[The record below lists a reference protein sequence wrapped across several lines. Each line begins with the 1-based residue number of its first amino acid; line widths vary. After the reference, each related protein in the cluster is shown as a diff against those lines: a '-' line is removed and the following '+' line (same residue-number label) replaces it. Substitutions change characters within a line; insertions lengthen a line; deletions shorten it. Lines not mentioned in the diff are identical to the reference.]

1 MSGEVLLNSAIEI
14 AKSIA
19 FALAVLIGGS
29 IVIKL
34 FLKLIAKG
42 EAYSKLDPSVQGFIH
57 SLIKVVLWSM
67 LAIAV
72 IAILGIPVSSI
83 VALFASASV
92 AIGLA
97 LQGALSNFAGGVMIL
112 AFKPFK
118 VGDYIKSGECEGTVT
133 QITIIYTILNTID
146 NKRVTVPNGTLTS
159 AVVTNYSAEETRR
172 VDMVFT
178 TAYGVDID
186 EIERL
191 LLDTVSAHAKI
202 LEEPEPFAR
211 LSAHSASS
219 LDFTVRAWVKTE
231 DYWDVHFDL
240 YNQVTKVFVEKDI
253 EIPFPQMDVHL
264 HRDTPAEQRMEAIDH
279 LMKNSKE
286 ENNRKY

>member
-92 AIGLA
+92 A
-97 LQGALSNFAGGVMIL
+97 
-112 AFKPFK
+112 
-118 VGDYIKSGECEGTVT
+118 
-133 QITIIYTILNTID
+133 
-146 NKRVTVPNGTLTS
+146 
-159 AVVTNYSAEETRR
+159 
-172 VDMVFT
+172 
-178 TAYGVDID
+178 
-186 EIERL
+186 
-191 LLDTVSAHAKI
+191 
-202 LEEPEPFAR
+202 
-211 LSAHSASS
+211 
-219 LDFTVRAWVKTE
+219 
-231 DYWDVHFDL
+231 
-240 YNQVTKVFVEKDI
+240 
-253 EIPFPQMDVHL
+253 
-264 HRDTPAEQRMEAIDH
+264 
-279 LMKNSKE
+279 
-286 ENNRKY
+286 NRQ